1 MTDGDVYGDP
11 FDRVDD
17 GLSLVDFDREQ
28 DEDAEL
34 RRIAD
39 QVKPRFLLVE
49 RSLAALFPDG
59 QRIKA
64 ALDIPYETVMEAI
77 GAGDSQ
83 SQTEQLEAVFKLI
96 HNDAALRVLKSQPFV
111 AFQTFAVKFFD
122 LWGKLAGYATGESK
136 GSATSS

>member
-1 MTDGDVYGDP
+1 MTDEDVYGDP

-17 GLSLVDFDREQ
+17 GLALVDFDREQ

-34 RRIAD
+34 HRIAD

-59 QRIKA
+59 QRVKA

-77 GAGDSQ
+77 EASDSQ

-96 HNDAALRVLKSQPFV
+96 HDDTALRVLKSQSFV
-111 AFQTFAVKFFD
+111 AFQMFAAKFFD
-122 LWGKLAGYATGESK
+122 LWGKLAGYAMGESRS
-136 GSATSS
+136 SANSS